1 VSDDAGSEPD
11 QPDQP
16 DQPTAGKEETEPGER
31 KRPSQHPLVRSG
43 FLEYDRVVFFS
54 DAVFAIAITL
64 LAIDLVP
71 HHAVGGTTAQLHQS
85 VPAIRSFGISFVVIA
100 LFWLGHHGIFRY
112 ITSLDRTL
120 IGLNLLFLGAIA
132 FLPYPTAL
140 LNAAA
145 GESAAVIFYAC
156 CGAFAGLVE
165 AVIWIYAVWSPAKLA
180 APGADQVRMFYLLR
194 ILRVPVIFLLSI
206 PIAIVSPTVALFFW
220 ILIWVSAVVINRLG
234 PNLDPQEQVD

>member
-1 VSDDAGSEPD
+1 VTDDAGS

-16 DQPTAGKEETEPGER
+16 AADDEKTEPGER
-31 KRPSQHPLVRSG
+31 KRLSQYPLVRSG

-71 HHAVGGTTAQLHQS
+71 RHAVTGTAAQLRES
-85 VPAIRSFGISFVVIA
+85 IPAIRSFGISFVVIA
-100 LFWLGHHGIFRY
+100 LFWIGHHGIFRY

-132 FLPYPTAL
+132 FLPYPTDL
-140 LNAAA
+140 LSATS
-145 GESAAVIFYAC
+145 GESPAVIFYAC

-165 AVIWIYAVWSPAKLA
+165 AAIWVYAIRSPAKLA
-180 APGADQVRMFYLLR
+180 APGAQQVRLFFLLR
-194 ILRVPVIFLLSI
+194 IIRVPVVFLLSI
-206 PIAIVSPTVALFFW
+206 PIAIVNPTAALFFW
-220 ILIWVSAVVINRLG
+220 VLIWVSAVVINRFG
-234 PNLDPQEQVD
+234 PNLDPREQID